1 MQSFESLEMLR
12 NLRVTGKQVYPTLI
26 LEFGKVMALGQSKKY
41 VVYVTNRNTAQQQ
54 EKLFHR
60 LDSYSKV
67 VHNKTARNKSLI
79 RSFDFGLFY
88 PLDNRTDMTYVV
100 DCALT
105 FVFLSTQTID
115 VTHTTDTLNKET

>member
-26 LEFGKVMALGQSKKY
+26 LEFGKVMALCQSKKY

-60 LDSYSKV
+60 QLQQSCSQQNSEKQILDSK
-67 VHNKTARNKSLI
+67 
-79 RSFDFGLFY
+79 F
-88 PLDNRTDMTYVV
+88 
-100 DCALT
+100 
-105 FVFLSTQTID
+105 
-115 VTHTTDTLNKET
+115 